1 MQIKIDLSA
10 FIGDYC
16 KGVKDKDLAA
26 RHNITAREL
35 AAIVK
40 KLLSNGAISREQ
52 YLERNRRIQQVDAH
66 LESDFLKSLYHC
78 PTCSHAQPIPFTV
91 CPACGA
97 SVAPD
102 PQPTAT
108 EISEGKMDGSA
119 SRAVETADELE
130 RMLGA
135 KLKDFSIIPS
145 NQNFNGADYVVTDI
159 VGSDAA
165 ASVLKAAKS
174 SGEGPFLSVRMY
186 NADPSIEGGFS
197 DFLDRVI
204 NYQSGMS
211 DSNIV
216 RLVGSA
222 TLDEKRVLLH
232 EFMPTNLEALIRG
245 MPDGAP
251 LDLAIKLIPQIL
263 NAVAYTHLH
272 RSKDGAVRKLPHM
285 FLSASSFLFDAD
297 KGIVKLADC
306 GVWRSKTEVRGHMER
321 LWEEPAIGLAALAP
335 EAFVMSSKTV
345 KATAVDIY
353 ALGVVLYRLV
363 TGKCP
368 FSGNSLDEYS
378 FLHLK
383 TFAIPPR
390 VHRYTIPAWLDSMIL
405 KCLEKEPGSR
415 WRSATQMELSIG
427 KGIVH

>member
-1 MQIKIDLSA
+1 MQIRIDLSA

-16 KGVKDKDLAA
+16 KGIKDKDLAA
-26 RHNITAREL
+26 RHNLTAKEL

-40 KLLSNGAISREQ
+40 KLLSKGTISREQ

-66 LESDFLKSLYHC
+66 LESDFLKSLHHC
-78 PTCSHAQPIPFTV
+78 TNCSHAQPIPFTT

-102 PQPTAT
+102 QRSEAPDSLDHKIDGAPGRAAQP
-108 EISEGKMDGSA
+108 
-119 SRAVETADELE
+119 ADELE
-130 RMLGA
+130 RALGA
-135 KLKDFSIIPS
+135 KLKDLSILPP
-145 NQNFNGADYVVTDI
+145 NQDFDGADYVITDI
-159 VGSDAA
+159 IGSDAT
-165 ASVLKAAKS
+165 ASVLKASRA

-186 NADPSIEGGFS
+186 NSDPSIQEGFS

-204 NYQSGMS
+204 GYQSGMN

-216 RLVGSA
+216 RLIGSA
-222 TLDEKRVLLH
+222 TLDGKRALLH
-232 EFMPTNLEALIRG
+232 EFMPTDLEALISG

-251 LDLAIKLIPQIL
+251 LDLANKLIPQIL

-285 FLSASSFLFDAD
+285 FLNASSFLFDAD
-297 KGIVKLADC
+297 KGSVKLADC
-306 GVWRSKTEVRGHMER
+306 GVWRSKVEVRGHVER
-321 LWEEPAIGLAALAP
+321 LWEDPAVGLAALAP
-335 EAFVMSSKTV
+335 EAFVLSAKMLKG
-345 KATAVDIY
+345 TAVDIY
-353 ALGVVLYRLV
+353 ALGAVLYRLV
-363 TGKCP
+363 TGKRP

-383 TFAIPPR
+383 TYAIPPR
-390 VHRYTIPAWLDSMIL
+390 VHRYTVPAWLDGMIL
-405 KCLEKEPGSR
+405 KCLEKEPGRR

-427 KGIVH
+427 KEIVH

>member
-16 KGVKDKDLAA
+16 EGIKDKDLAA
-26 RHNITAREL
+26 RHNITAKEL

-40 KLLSNGAISREQ
+40 KLLSNGTISREQ
-52 YLERNRRIQQVDAH
+52 YLERNRKIQQVDAH
-66 LESDFLKSLYHC
+66 LESDFLKSLHHC
-78 PTCSHAQPIPFTV
+78 PHCSHAQPIPFTT

-97 SVAPD
+97 SVASD
-102 PQPTAT
+102 QQPEAADRSDHK
-108 EISEGKMDGSA
+108 IDGLA
-119 SRAVETADELE
+119 RRAGETADELE

-135 KLKDFSIIPS
+135 KLKDFSTISS

-159 VGSDAA
+159 IGSDAV
-165 ASVLKAAKS
+165 ASALKAARA

-186 NADPSIEGGFS
+186 NADPSIQAGFS

-204 NYQSGMS
+204 DYQSGMN

-216 RLVGSA
+216 RLIGSA
-222 TLDEKRVLLH
+222 TLDGKRVLLH
-232 EFMPTNLEALIRG
+232 EFMPTDLEALIRD
-245 MPDGAP
+245 MPDGVP
-251 LDLAIKLIPQIL
+251 LDLANKLIPQIL

-272 RSKDGAVRKLPHM
+272 RSKNGAVRKLPHM
-285 FLSASSFLFDAD
+285 FLNASGFLFDAD

-306 GVWRSKTEVRGHMER
+306 GVWRSKVEVRGHLER
-321 LWEEPAIGLAALAP
+321 LWEEPMVGLSALAP
-335 EAFVMSSKTV
+335 EAFVMSGKMV
-345 KATAVDIY
+345 KGTAVDIY
-353 ALGVVLYRLV
+353 ALGVVLFRLV
-363 TGKCP
+363 TGKRP
-368 FSGNSLDEYS
+368 FAGNSLDEYS

-390 VHRYTIPAWLDSMIL
+390 VHRYTVPAWLDTMIL
-405 KCLEKEPGSR
+405 KCLEKDPGRR

-427 KGIVH
+427 KDIVH